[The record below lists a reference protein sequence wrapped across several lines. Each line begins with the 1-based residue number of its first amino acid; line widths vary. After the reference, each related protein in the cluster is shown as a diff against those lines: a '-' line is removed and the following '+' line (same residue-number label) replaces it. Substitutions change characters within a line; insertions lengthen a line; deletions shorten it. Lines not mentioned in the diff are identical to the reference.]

1 MIYDITKSTCPV
13 EMPNLGRGLEAP
25 RLLLSP
31 TSKDMHPGDKGT
43 NFICNF
49 AFKIEK
55 TAKNTRYSEKNV
67 YLCGVNLR
75 IE

>member
-1 MIYDITKSTCPV
+1 MQCSTHRLRHPQMTSLPHKA
-13 EMPNLGRGLEAP
+13 ESRG
-25 RLLLSP
+25 
-31 TSKDMHPGDKGT
+31 KGT